1 MCVFNHQHD
10 GHKVIEIKNIDSLKK
25 ENIKLEDELELLNNH
40 AKEIVKLKNN
50 IEAEI
55 KKIND
60 LYEKAMENL
69 ENSYRKKIEI
79 ILKEKEEH
87 IEKINIEVT
96 KVKESLESFLSGINN
111 EILIKE
117 RINKGILKMENKEQ
131 NTFQIFSYISK
142 INQTKKKMKT
152 YLTKLMRNLNI
163 KYDENSNKIIFDE
176 YYFNGWPIPKNIK
189 IENLNSTSAKISWSI
204 DDINILNQNKNY
216 LYAIEMRK
224 EEQNFQYIFE
234 STTYPA
240 NSYNIHNLENNTNYE
255 MRISSYIGC
264 ANYYPNH
271 SEWSEIIKFK
281 TPDYSNSIILKESNK
296 ESEFVQQLKE
306 WIGFQKIE
314 LLFRASRD
322 GLTHKNFY
330 EKCNEQG
337 PTIVLIKNQKGN
349 IFGGYASVSWNNKNK
364 SIDHY
369 YAPDSF
375 LFSLTNIHNTNPA
388 KFPSTGNYEIRNY
401 IGCGPAFGLGTD
413 LGVQE
418 DLNNI
423 CGRGWGHFPAT
434 FQDTLGYG
442 KSVFTG
448 NADNNNVIFEIIEVE
463 VFKVF
468 K

>member
-25 ENIKLEDELELLNNH
+25 ENIKLEDELELLNKH
-40 AKEIVKLKNN
+40 TKEIEKLKNN

-69 ENSYRKKIEI
+69 ENSYQKKIEI

-87 IEKINIEVT
+87 IEKINNEVT
-96 KVKESLESFLSGINN
+96 KVKESLENFLSGINN

-131 NTFQIFSYISK
+131 NIFQIFSYISK
-142 INQTKKKMKT
+142 INQTKKIMKT

-163 KYDENSNKIIFDE
+163 KYDENSNKIFFDE

-189 IENLNSTSAKISWSI
+189 IENLTSTSAKISWSI
-204 DDINILNQNKNY
+204 DNINILNQNKNY

-224 EEQNFQYIFE
+224 ERQNFQYIFE
-234 STTYPA
+234 NHYSHVK
-240 NSYNIHNLENNTNYE
+240 SYTNNNLENNTNYE
-255 MRISSYIGC
+255 MRVSSYNGC
-264 ANYYPNH
+264 SSYFTNH

-364 SIDHY
+364 NIDNY
-369 YAPDSF
+369 YAPGSF

-388 KFPSTGNYEIRNY
+388 KFPSSGNYAIRNH
-401 IGCGPAFGLGTD
+401 IDFGPAFGGGVD
-413 LGVQE
+413 LGIQE

-423 CGRGWGHFPAT
+423 CGKGFAYFPHT
-434 FQDTLGYG
+434 FADTLGYR

-448 NADNNNVIFEIIEVE
+448 NSDNNNVIFEIKEVE